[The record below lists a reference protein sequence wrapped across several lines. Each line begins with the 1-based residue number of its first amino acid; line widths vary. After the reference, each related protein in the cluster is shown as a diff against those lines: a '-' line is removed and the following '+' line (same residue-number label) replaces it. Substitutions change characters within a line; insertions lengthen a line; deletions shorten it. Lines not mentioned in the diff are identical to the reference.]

1 MNKRKPQQWEE
12 QKMGTKNKPV
22 HRLNRGAV
30 QAALWVNSGKNGVYH
45 RATFSRRYRTAD
57 GKPADT
63 ATFRSSD
70 LKELALL
77 AIEAERWIAEAD
89 ATNAPAPEDDDANA

>member
-1 MNKRKPQQWEE
+1 ME
-12 QKMGTKNKPV
+12 TKNKPV
-22 HRLNRGAV
+22 HRLTRGAI
-30 QAALWVNSGKNGVYH
+30 QAALWANSGKNGVYH

-63 ATFRSSD
+63 GTFRSSD

-77 AIEAERWIAEAD
+77 AIDAERWIAEAD
-89 ATNAPAPEDDDANA
+89 AANAAPADDDAIA

>member
-1 MNKRKPQQWEE
+1 ME
-12 QKMGTKNKPV
+12 TKNKPV

-30 QAALWVNSGKNGVYH
+30 QAALWANSGKNGVYH

-57 GKPADT
+57 GNPADT
-63 ATFRSSD
+63 ATFRSVD

-89 ATNAPAPEDDDANA
+89 AASAPAPDDKDPTA